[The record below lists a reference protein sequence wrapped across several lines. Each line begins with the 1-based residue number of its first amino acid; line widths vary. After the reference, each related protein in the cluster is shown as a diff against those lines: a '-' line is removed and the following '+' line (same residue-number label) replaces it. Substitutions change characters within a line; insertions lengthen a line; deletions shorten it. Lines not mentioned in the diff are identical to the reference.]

1 MRVARGT
8 EVYNA
13 DVPPVVARGMTLTQ
27 EDVDKA
33 RADRLPG
40 ILTDA
45 PGREQ
50 LLEFYTSLEL
60 TEFDQEN
67 VAKALQPIPEEEH
80 SRGWREGEALAEAWL
95 TDHKDC
101 DFPWPFNRDLRHHR
115 ASLPGAE
122 LVGLTGAENDAQFAF
137 GQVKT
142 SKDAQHPPQV
152 VVHGEKSLI
161 NQTLQL
167 RDDVTIKKTLVN
179 YLLQRAMR
187 DDALVERA
195 KAATVRW
202 LQSNFMDVAIFGVL
216 IRDVAHSQ
224 VDLAVAAAKL
234 SQDCHPATRIEFC
247 ALYLPV
253 GSIPEGPQHRPRQRR
268 RRQR

>member
-1 MRVARGT
+1 MPIAGGT

-27 EDVDKA
+27 EEVDKA
-33 RADRLPG
+33 RAHRLPG

-50 LLEFYTSLEL
+50 LEEFYTSLEL

-95 TDHKDC
+95 TDHRDC

-122 LVGLTGAENDAQFAF
+122 LVGLTGAENEARFAF

-142 SKDAQHPPQV
+142 SKEAQHPPQV

-161 NQTLQL
+161 NQALQL
-167 RDDVTIKKTLVN
+167 RDDITIKKTLVN

-187 DDALVERA
+187 DNALVERA
-195 KAATVRW
+195 KVATIHW
-202 LQSNFMDVAIFGVL
+202 LQSSFMDIAIFGVL
-216 IRDVAHSQ
+216 IRDVVHSR
-224 VDLAVAAAKL
+224 VDLAVAATRL
-234 SQDCHPATRIEFC
+234 SRGCHSATRIEFR
-247 ALYLPV
+247 AFYLPA
-253 GSIPEGPQHRPRQRR
+253 GSIPEGPQHRPRQRK